1 MARVSNAVQTLHAI
15 VAQSNRRMTCNPNVP
30 MVNPT
35 QSFRLIW
42 IKSEVC
48 AVNRDMTEAFP
59 GHADGFEI
67 LGFCTI
73 LNQQADR

>member
-1 MARVSNAVQTLHAI
+1 
-15 VAQSNRRMTCNPNVP
+15 